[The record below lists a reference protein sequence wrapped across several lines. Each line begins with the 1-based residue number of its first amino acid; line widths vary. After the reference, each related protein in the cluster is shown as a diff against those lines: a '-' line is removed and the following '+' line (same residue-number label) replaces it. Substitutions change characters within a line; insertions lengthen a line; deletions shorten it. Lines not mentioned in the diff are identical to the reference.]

1 MSVDHMTEPK
11 VDCTVDAEG
20 RIDFA
25 VTAPPG
31 EEPRLLL
38 RLRPKKGE
46 PERTVRLLDLEAA
59 GDGRLRGVLEPSP
72 ALEDG
77 RWDLY
82 LVAGPEAP
90 RQRLRHGLRDLR
102 ALVDGHT
109 RDRSSPVAVRVP
121 YATTDGFLA
130 LRTWLRA
137 AHAEAGR
144 VEVTERSTR
153 VAARLHGAALAEG
166 AAVVVRLR
174 GGNRTERT
182 VELRAEADGRG
193 FAFAVEHAEVAAG
206 PGLWD
211 VFVRPSAQGPLVRVG
226 RLLDDIA
233 GRRAVV
239 EYPATAV
246 GDVTVRPYYTMDND
260 LALQV
265 G

>member
-1 MSVDHMTEPK
+1 MTEPK
-11 VDCTVDAEG
+11 ADCTVDAEG
-20 RIDFA
+20 RIGFA
-25 VTAPPG
+25 VTAPPA

-46 PERTVRLLDLEAA
+46 PEKTVRLLELEAA
-59 GDGRLRGVLEPSP
+59 GDGRLTAVLEPAP
-72 ALEDG
+72 ALEGG

-82 LVAGPEAP
+82 LVAGPQAP

-109 RDRSSPVAVRVP
+109 RDRPSPVAVRVP

-130 LRTWLRA
+130 LRTWLRT
-137 AHAEAGR
+137 AHAEAER
-144 VEVTERSTR
+144 VEVTERATR

-174 GGNRTERT
+174 GGDRTERT
-182 VELRAEADGRG
+182 AGVQVAADGRG
-193 FAFAVEHAEVAAG
+193 FAFAVEHAELAAG

-211 VFVRPSAQGPLVRVG
+211 VFVRPAEQGSLVRVG

-233 GRRAVV
+233 GRRDVV
-239 EYPATAV
+239 EYPASPV
-246 GDVTVRPYYTMDND
+246 GDVLVRPYYTMDND
-260 LALQV
+260 LAFQV
-265 G
+265 R

>member
-1 MSVDHMTEPK
+1 MTDPT
-11 VDCTVDAEG
+11 VDCTAGAEG
-20 RIDFA
+20 RIAFA
-25 VTAPPG
+25 VTAPAG

-46 PERTVRLLDLEAA
+46 PEKTVRLLDLEAS
-59 GDGRLRGVLEPSP
+59 GDGRLSAVLEPAP
-72 ALEDG
+72 ALEGG

-82 LVAGPEAP
+82 LVDGPEAP

-130 LRTWLRA
+130 LRTWLRT

-153 VAARLHGAALAEG
+153 VEARLHGASLAEG

-174 GGNRTERT
+174 DGSRTERT
-182 VELRAEADGRG
+182 VELEADADRRG
-193 FAFAVEHAEVAAG
+193 FTFALEHTAVAGEA
-206 PGLWD
+206 GLWD
-211 VFVRPSAQGPLVRVG
+211 VFVRPAAGAPLVRVG

-233 GRRAVV
+233 GRREVV
-239 EYPATAV
+239 EYPASPV
-246 GDVTVRPYYTMDND
+246 GDVMVRPYYTMDND

-265 G
+265 R